1 MERETESERAPAERT
16 SFKSVLWM
24 SFPCVPASLND
35 ALTLLSTSV
44 KKTADAS
51 RRKTR
56 IIAILTCYCKT
67 HEIVNA
73 ASEGTR
79 VRFEI

>member
-1 MERETESERAPAERT
+1 MEREIESERAPAERT

-56 IIAILTCYCKT
+56 ILTCYCKT